1 MSYSDFTA
9 LQQLSKKF
17 GIRGEKSDFIE
28 FETVASKKVSERCV
42 LDILESRRIPSSTEK
57 AKSEMMITPILREL
71 MRQTD
76 WRFNIFSGFSF
87 DVDAANGLNGVCD
100 YLLSSDTTAAE
111 IASPIFCVVEA
122 KNRGIE
128 EGIAQAGAELY
139 AAQIFNES
147 EGKPSPI
154 LYGCVTNAFDWLF
167 LRLEN
172 KILYIDTKRYY
183 IDDATL
189 PKLLG
194 ILYFIVEKHIKT
206 VV

>member
-17 GIRGEKSDFIE
+17 GIRSEKTDFIA
-28 FETVASKKVSERCV
+28 FDNITLKHASERCL

-100 YLLSSDTTAAE
+100 YLLSSDITAAE
-111 IASPIFCVVEA
+111 VAAPIFCVVEA

-139 AAQIFNES
+139 AAQIFNEA
-147 EGKPSPI
+147 EGTPTPI

-167 LRLEN
+167 LRLEH
-172 KILYIDTKRYY
+172 KTLYIDTKRYY
-183 IDDATL
+183 IDEATL

-194 ILYFIVEKHIKT
+194 ILCFIVEKHTKT
-206 VV
+206 VI